1 MIDATD
7 RKILD
12 LLQENARL
20 SNAEM
25 AEAVGLT
32 VSSVHER
39 VKKMEKKGI
48 IKGYVA
54 MVDPDKLGKPLLAFI
69 RLTVGTHA
77 AVSEGIQ
84 KLCERSLTSW
94 SATTWPERT
103 ATSSRSGRPGRSSWR
118 GFSPQ
123 SGAGRTRSAPSPTSF
138 FHPTRKHRMS
148 SRESTARAETK
159 KANRKKEM
167 TA

>member
-12 LLQENARL
+12 LLQGNARL

-39 VKKMEKKGI
+39 VKKMERKGI

-54 MVDPDKLGKPLLAFI
+54 VVDPDLLGKSVLAFV
-69 RLTVGTHA
+69 RLTVSTHEA
-77 AVSEGIQ
+77 AADGIK
-84 KLCERSLTSW
+84 KLCGEEIDILECHNVAGEDCFILKVRAAGPKQLEKLLSAIRGSAEAGRSVTNIVLSTYK
-94 SATTWPERT
+94 E
-103 ATSSRSGRPGRSSWR
+103 SSRVTP
-118 GFSPQ
+118 
-123 SGAGRTRSAPSPTSF
+123 AP
-138 FHPTRKHRMS
+138 
-148 SRESTARAETK
+148 AE
-159 KANRKKEM
+159 EGD
-167 TA
+167 